1 MILYADDTVV
11 FYSGKNIEE
20 IRHVLLNDLENL
32 ATWFKQNNL
41 IITNMRIEKAEF
53 VLRNCE
59 TNFSKDPLIL
69 KPIYE
74 LMVKK

>member
-20 IRHVLLNDLENL
+20 IHHVLRNDLENL
-32 ATWFKQNNL
+32 AKWFKHKNL
-41 IITNMRIEKAEF
+41 IINMKIEKQNSCCKE
-53 VLRNCE
+53 LRNE
-59 TNFSKDPLIL
+59 FLKRPLIL

>member
-20 IRHVLLNDLENL
+20 IRN
-32 ATWFKQNNL
+32 
-41 IITNMRIEKAEF
+41 EF
-53 VLRNCE
+53 LKR
-59 TNFSKDPLIL
+59 PLIL